1 MLTEKCIMTI
11 IQIVWIGVQAVTV
24 HAEEAV
30 GRPDLLTMPG
40 IVTDFLSMDTEEF
53 ENQYDRNELYDRGIL
68 YCDRCAWK
76 YDGEVVDGFQKQ
88 EDYYEV
94 DDITAI
100 RFIDL
105 YASDMVVHSK
115 DDDLET
121 GQEEGKLVLQYFGD
135 YAVSMYSF
143 IGSDTQSG
151 ENVNVVEFSYVKAEL
166 SKRENRGAAPEELYE
181 FLEKEYYEVQEEI
194 RSGEWAASP
203 EKKRAVYISNGAL
216 PKHPSQI
223 YVRFQEKVP
232 DLIFRNTWQ
241 YFFAGWIDED
251 HFICYNDAGPV
262 LVHLETEHI
271 EAVKKED
278 DDYDTWGCHYE
289 LKENQ
294 MIALFSDEEYYRWDI
309 ISENGDIYLAG
320 RAIHKTEI

>member
-1 MLTEKCIMTI
+1 M
-11 IQIVWIGVQAVTV
+11 
-24 HAEEAV
+24 
-30 GRPDLLTMPG
+30 
-40 IVTDFLSMDTEEF
+40 
-53 ENQYDRNELYDRGIL
+53 
-68 YCDRCAWK
+68 
-76 YDGEVVDGFQKQ
+76 
-88 EDYYEV
+88 
-94 DDITAI
+94 
-100 RFIDL
+100 
-105 YASDMVVHSK
+105 
-115 DDDLET
+115 
-121 GQEEGKLVLQYFGD
+121 
-135 YAVSMYSF
+135 
-143 IGSDTQSG
+143 
-151 ENVNVVEFSYVKAEL
+151 
-166 SKRENRGAAPEELYE
+166 
-181 FLEKEYYEVQEEI
+181 
-194 RSGEWAASP
+194 
-203 EKKRAVYISNGAL
+203 AVYISNGAL

-262 LVHLETEHI
+262 LVHLETEQI
-271 EAVKKED
+271 EAVKKEE